1 MRATD
6 GAPAATGRT
15 ARLSACAA
23 PLPTARRC
31 ADRQRTGSPH
41 EPLSACIA
49 TLVERLANAR
59 SSAASADNGVVF
71 MRRLTLELS
80 GRHRRR
86 RTPRSAQTP
95 PAGGCPLERR
105 VRRCRHRA
113 AHKQLPAAETTVQ
126 TKSDATLW
134 TCICSSL
141 PEPAC
146 RERAAL
152 QCVNDNAAC
161 WLVRGFA

>member
-6 GAPAATGRT
+6 GAPAANGRM
-15 ARLSACAA
+15 ARASAGMNLSPAA
-23 PLPTARRC
+23 RWC
-31 ADRQRTGSPH
+31 ADRQRTGSRS

-49 TLVERLANAR
+49 LDEHLANADC
-59 SSAASADNGVVF
+59 SAASTENGVVF

-105 VRRCRHRA
+105 VRRCCHRA
-113 AHKQLPAAETTVQ
+113 AHKQPPAAETTVQ

-161 WLVRGFA
+161 WLGRGFA